1 MSLLLWSIFT
11 EKTIIAIPLYSKFS
25 NGENKEILTWRNTWL
40 KRTKSYIDN
49 YPNPQNFNQ
58 PLSAKEILDELEIF
72 KDDYYRALSIP
83 NDEDL
88 ELCFKRQPD
97 SYFVN
102 NYFDVGL
109 KAWQTYYGNTTCF

>member
-25 NGENKEILTWRNTWL
+25 NGENKEILTWRNIWL

-72 KDDYYRALSIP
+72 KDDYYRALSIS
-83 NDEDL
+83 NDE
-88 ELCFKRQPD
+88 
-97 SYFVN
+97 V
-102 NYFDVGL
+102 L
-109 KAWQTYYGNTTCF
+109 KDNLIPILLIIILMLV